1 MSDTTGETNPQN
13 SFFMDMSDPAGMVDG
28 LRNLRAMPPSPIA
41 LPNKPLVECV
51 VGFRRKD
58 RDLRLTFA
66 GGTAQVRNLS
76 LVQFAALIEK
86 ADVPEQ
92 ATVLLRNFTDPGGEY
107 NIAPRGQLLAR
118 LNLDHSCFHIVQGLS
133 GRVVRSAADV
143 VLHDVFYISRQVLQ
157 AYYVAV
163 RYQLGNQ
170 DKLDTLVELY
180 DGWVEYQI
188 PTNICNSERG

>member
-1 MSDTTGETNPQN
+1 VSNDESRMEPQQ
-13 SFFMDMSDPAGMVDG
+13 SFFTDSPMSMEMIGG
-28 LRNLRAMPPSPIA
+28 LNNLSHLKPHPTA
-41 LPNKPLVECV
+41 LPNKPFVECV
-51 VGFRRKD
+51 MGFRRQD
-58 RDLRLTFA
+58 RMLRLTLA

-76 LVQFAALIEK
+76 LVQFAALVEK
-86 ADVPEQ
+86 ADKPEH
-92 ATVLLRNFTDPGGEY
+92 ATILLRNFSDLDRDF

-133 GRVVRSAADV
+133 GRIVRSAADV

-163 RYQLGNQ
+163 RYQLGSQ
-170 DKLDTLVELY
+170 DKLDNLVELY

-188 PTNICNSERG
+188 PTNICTSEQA